1 MKTYKKLT
9 SFIFAMF
16 ICACVVLPVFKANN
30 FFRKEED
37 RPESGKNVLKE
48 VMEKVKPGQQKEA
61 KQKKTEETQDRNI
74 AIKNIS
80 IPRAIISEA
89 LKEESPRTNAQA
101 VQKEETASVAE
112 AERPNEIV
120 VHEPVKAVHAQTE
133 KSRPEKNP
141 NPADSVKTHSNQ
153 QVLRGYRKHENTLI
167 EQKIAEKSADTKA
180 NPAESFDF
188 EKYGKNLVEIAGLKD
203 GEKIPVLELDES
215 NYKEGLEFYGYQL
228 VARPE
233 PLPKE
238 PYYFAFNNTE
248 ITFVKGKSPYIGS
261 FYPAVQADK
270 LLFER
275 LLSQSAYNEL
285 AKDTQF
291 QLFYAP
297 MNAEKGHLLKCKTK
311 TVLSSFQ
318 GDVNEV
324 VKIHGKF
331 IKVGDA
337 YILIV
342 ESLQKI
348 NGETIPIS
356 DRDNNMVAQKG

>member
-16 ICACVVLPVFKANN
+16 ICVCVALPIFKANN
-30 FFRKEED
+30 FFRK
-37 RPESGKNVLKE
+37 K
-48 VMEKVKPGQQKEA
+48 
-61 KQKKTEETQDRNI
+61 EETQDKNI
-74 AIKNIS
+74 AHKNIT
-80 IPRAIISEA
+80 IPTAIVPQA
-89 LKEESPRTNAQA
+89 LKEEPTHINAQA
-101 VQKEETASVAE
+101 VQNKPKKEKVSQDTASVAE
-112 AERPNEIV
+112 AEKPNEII

-133 KSRPEKNP
+133 KSRTEENP
-141 NPADSVKTHSNQ
+141 VPADLPYTISNQ
-153 QVLRGYRKHENTLI
+153 HASRDKVKQENTLI
-167 EQKIAEKSADTKA
+167 EQKFAEKAADTRA
-180 NPAESFDF
+180 NQTESFDF
-188 EKYGKNLVEIAGLKD
+188 EKYVKNLVEIAGLKE

-215 NYKEGLEFYGYQL
+215 NYKEGLSFYGYQL
-228 VARPE
+228 VARPQ

-238 PYYFAFNNTE
+238 PYYFAFNDTE
-248 ITFVKGKSPYIGS
+248 IKFVKGKSPYIGT

-297 MNAEKGHLLKCKTK
+297 MNAEKERLLKCKTK

-318 GDVNEV
+318 GDVSEV

-342 ESLQKI
+342 ESLQKS
-348 NGETIPIS
+348 NGEIIHIN
-356 DRDNNMVAQKG
+356 DRDNSTIAFKG